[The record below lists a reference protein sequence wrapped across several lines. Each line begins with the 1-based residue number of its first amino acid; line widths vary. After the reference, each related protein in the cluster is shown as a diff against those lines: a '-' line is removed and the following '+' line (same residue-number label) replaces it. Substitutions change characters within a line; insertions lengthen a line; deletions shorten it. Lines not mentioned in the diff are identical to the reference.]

1 MTPTEV
7 TSDAPA
13 TSRWYGQGRAADVTR
28 RLESLSALNPPPPP
42 VGVVTA
48 HRAEVTATFVGP
60 LKTPLPHPWRPAE
73 SATEARIPWESVDPG
88 AEPDPDHPV
97 YLTVLG
103 TTNDAGLIGLNL
115 AAFGRIR
122 LNGDAAIAVTIV
134 SRWILELLATHPNIT
149 IGVTKDAWSGPLTS
163 RVQPVAVSHVPPVD
177 VLVCGPDL
185 TYSDRA
191 QIVSRSTS
199 PIMIDLGKDAAVDT
213 KWTITC
219 SPDGT
224 AEISN
229 GTTSP
234 MTATLILPGAPAID
248 RCHDLMTTS
257 PGYEAAPPDP
267 IDHVDRDV
275 MGLDDPF
282 EPAPAAPVDGPDPI
296 ESFAPSAAADVEP
309 ADSTDYRPT
318 SPAGADAPEDEAGID
333 FFAPTTPPATGQ
345 HEWTAPPAAASQPS
359 PDAANLPPQK
369 SSSAP
374 LEAVPAETPASVTP
388 GAGEEQPAPETENTP
403 PPPKHWP
410 PTETASTASESRSPA
425 ADGALAGEAPQVVPI
440 WNRILGQ
447 VSLNPPHSTQAPGAR
462 EKRLNELTVYL
473 QHNPWAATDEIIRCI
488 YGGAA
493 SDKTVTQ
500 QLSLL
505 RARLGVAR
513 VAGPKALPPMSD
525 GGYHLDNAVRSDWME
540 FERLVEI
547 FVEATPTSH
556 LAAAMDL
563 VTGPPLG
570 GIPPKEWAWTTDLR
584 AELSDRVGG
593 VAAALARRLLEAKQ
607 FSAAVEI
614 ARKGLWYDAV
624 RQDLWRTGL
633 QAALDGHDSDTFK
646 TLRGQYFNAVAAPDR
661 DPAVLELAKQAG

>member
-1 MTPTEV
+1 MTSTEV
-7 TSDAPA
+7 SSDAPA

-28 RLESLSALNPPPPP
+28 RLESLSALNPSPPP

-97 YLTVLG
+97 YLVVLG

-134 SRWILELLATHPNIT
+134 SRWILELLATHPKIT

-163 RVQPVAVSHVPPVD
+163 RVQPVAVSHVPAVD

-248 RCHDLMTTS
+248 RCHDLMTTG
-257 PGYEAAPPDP
+257 PGYEAAPADP
-267 IDHVDRDV
+267 NDDVERDV
-275 MGLDDPF
+275 VDLDAPF
-282 EPAPAAPVDGPDPI
+282 EPEPAPPVDVLDPI
-296 ESFAPSAAADVEP
+296 ESFAPSASDVQLI
-309 ADSTDYRPT
+309 DSTDYT
-318 SPAGADAPEDEAGID
+318 PANPDRTDMPEADEAGID
-333 FFAPTTPPATGQ
+333 FFAPTATPGADQNEWTASPAAPHHSPAAVEHPRHEWANTPLPSSPTAPSGLTADAGGTSSAPQADDAPQPPHWASPSETTSVAASESPSPATGI
-345 HEWTAPPAAASQPS
+345 AAA
-359 PDAANLPPQK
+359 AGEPPQV
-369 SSSAP
+369 A
-374 LEAVPAETPASVTP
+374 
-388 GAGEEQPAPETENTP
+388 
-403 PPPKHWP
+403 
-410 PTETASTASESRSPA
+410 
-425 ADGALAGEAPQVVPI
+425 PI
-440 WNRILGQ
+440 WNRLLGQ
-447 VSLNPPHSTQAPGAR
+447 VSLNPPHSTQEPGAR

-473 QHNPWAATDEIIRCI
+473 QHNPWATTDEIIRCV

-525 GGYHLDNAVRSDWME
+525 GGYHLDSAVRSDWME

-547 FVEATPTSH
+547 IIETTPSSH
-556 LAAAMDL
+556 LAAAMEL

>member
-1 MTPTEV
+1 MTSTEAS
-7 TSDAPA
+7 SDAPA

-73 SATEARIPWESVDPG
+73 SATEARIPWEAVDPRT
-88 AEPDPDHPV
+88 EPDLDHPV
-97 YLTVLG
+97 YLVVLG

-149 IGVTKDAWSGPLTS
+149 IGVTKDAWIGPLTS
-163 RVQPVAVSHVPPVD
+163 RVQPAGVSGVPPVD

-219 SPDGT
+219 SADGT

-229 GTTSP
+229 GTTAP
-234 MTATLILPGAPAID
+234 MNATLILPGAPAID

-257 PGYEAAPPDP
+257 PGYEAAPPDLV
-267 IDHVDRDV
+267 DDVDRDV
-275 MGLDDPF
+275 VDLDDPF
-282 EPAPAAPVDGPDPI
+282 EPPTAPSVDDFDPI
-296 ESFAPSAAADVEP
+296 ESFAPAAAAGGVEP
-309 ADSTDYRPT
+309 IDNADDAPA
-318 SPAGADAPEDEAGID
+318 SPDDADASEDEAGID
-333 FFAPTTPPATGQ
+333 FFAPTMTPAIGQHQWAAPPAASPPSPAVVDLPRPAWSNAPLPVAPAPAGVSDGGSAQPEPAADSTPPAT
-345 HEWTAPPAAASQPS
+345 HVP
-359 PDAANLPPQK
+359 
-369 SSSAP
+369 
-374 LEAVPAETPASVTP
+374 PAETI
-388 GAGEEQPAPETENTP
+388 
-403 PPPKHWP
+403 
-410 PTETASTASESRSPA
+410 STASESRELA
-425 ADGALAGEAPQVVPI
+425 ADIAGAGEPPQVAPI
-440 WNRILGQ
+440 WNRVLGQ
-447 VSLNPPHSTQAPGAR
+447 VSLNPPHSTQEPGAR

-473 QHNPWAATDEIIRCI
+473 QHNPWATTDDIIRCV

-505 RARLGVAR
+505 RARLGAAR

-525 GGYHLDNAVRSDWME
+525 GYYRLDNAVRSDWME
-540 FERLVEI
+540 FERLVDIIIET
-547 FVEATPTSH
+547 TPTSH

-584 AELSDRVGG
+584 ADLSDRVGG
-593 VAAALARRLLEAKQ
+593 VAAALARRLLETKQ

-633 QAALDGHDSDTFK
+633 QAALDGHDGDTFK
-646 TLRGQYFNAVAAPDR
+646 TLRGQYFNAVAAHDR
-661 DPAVLELAKQAG
+661 NPAVLELANQAG